1 MAKKDRGALK
11 TYKSYNFID
20 KDPII
25 DELRTAYSDAGLTM
39 TKLAELSSVSNST
52 MSNWFKGKTKR
63 PQFCTVSAV
72 ARAAGK
78 KGIRW
83 SSNGAPKLID

>member
-1 MAKKDRGALK
+1 MARGALK
-11 TYKSYNFID
+11 TYKSYLFRD

-25 DELRTAYSDAGLTM
+25 DRLRTAVADSGLSM
-39 TKLAELSSVSNST
+39 KKLQEISSVSNT
-52 MSNWFKGKTKR
+52 TTYNWFNGKTKR

-83 SSNGAPKLID
+83 SGKNGAPELID